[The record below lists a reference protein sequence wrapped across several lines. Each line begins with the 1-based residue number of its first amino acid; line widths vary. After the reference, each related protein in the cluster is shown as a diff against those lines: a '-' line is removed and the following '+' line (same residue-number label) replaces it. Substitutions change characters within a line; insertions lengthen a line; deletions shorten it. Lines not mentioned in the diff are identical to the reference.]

1 MKKRIKII
9 SFVILI
15 AVILIFGYVIY
26 SNATKNNEQ
35 SLPEKVMTEIRYLE
49 GKLIEIANQTNN
61 IVMQN
66 YKVSVKS
73 IEEGKKSDSGEGEN
87 ATSDSRKFF

>member
-49 GKLIEIANQTNN
+49 GKLIEVANQTNN

-73 IEEGKKSDSGEGEN
+73 IEEEGESNSSGEN
-87 ATSDSRKFF
+87 STSDSRKFF